1 MDNSSVYISV
11 LHDSLSRKVEIVREI
26 LELTKEQS
34 RILSAQDM
42 DSDRFDDIID
52 EKGVRI
58 DEMLEIDKGFNVTFE
73 RVRDILQN
81 NKEEYRS
88 QIIEM
93 QNFIRVI
100 TDMSVELESLEQSNK
115 NKFNEFLHNK
125 RKEIK
130 EFNQSSTTAA
140 SYYRNMSNQHQSWQT
155 YFLDKKK

>member
-1 MDNSSVYISV
+1 MDNTTVYISV
-11 LHDSLSRKVEIVREI
+11 LHDSLSRKVEIVKEI

-130 EFNQSSTTAA
+130 EFNQSNTTAA

>member
-11 LHDSLSRKVEIVREI
+11 LHDSLSRKVEIVKEI

-130 EFNQSSTTAA
+130 EFNQSNTTAA

>member
-11 LHDSLSRKVEIVREI
+11 LHDSLSRKVEIVKEI

-140 SYYRNMSNQHQSWQT
+140 SYYRNMSNQPQSWQT

>member
-11 LHDSLSRKVEIVREI
+11 LHDSLSRKVEIVKEI

-100 TDMSVELESLEQSNK
+100 TDMSVDLESLEQSNK
-115 NKFNEFLHNK
+115 NKCNEFLHNK